1 MINELEYRSVENIET
16 ITKVKK
22 EDAKPRKELKKYI
35 GHN

>member
-22 EDAKPRKELKKYI
+22 NDTKPRKEHKKYTW
-35 GHN
+35 HN